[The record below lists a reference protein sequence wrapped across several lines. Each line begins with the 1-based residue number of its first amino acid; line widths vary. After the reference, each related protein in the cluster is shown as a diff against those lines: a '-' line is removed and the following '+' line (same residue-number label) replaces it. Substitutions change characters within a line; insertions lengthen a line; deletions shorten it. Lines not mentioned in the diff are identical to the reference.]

1 VSRSELAPPRL
12 CQVAICSAD
21 ATTSMQFYAALLGLR
36 ATGSFQVRGPM
47 AARLFEMTVVQGVN
61 YWMADAQ
68 AFFQLEFFEFS
79 QPCRLPAATRTRSGY
94 ERLFVAVAD
103 IDAAVAR
110 LQAAGI
116 PVDLAGT
123 VLRDPDG
130 VPVQLVEAEAGG
142 AVGRIIG
149 VRLVVEDL
157 EDAVDYFHRALGLPL
172 SACQPSA
179 TVSCDTPRCALDAGE
194 HWIELV
200 HRQGV
205 GAVRPLNEPGL
216 MNVALGVRRPS
227 HFNALYRRV
236 LREGFSSSTPPVGG
250 GLSHVV
256 YLRSRAGLSVELLQ
270 LPAWMD
276 AIWGFRAPGRLA
288 RLARLLIGGLVGLS
302 ARMARAS
309 P

>member
-1 VSRSELAPPRL
+1 MSRLDSAPPRL
-12 CQVAICSAD
+12 CQVAICAAD
-21 ATTSMQFYAALLGLR
+21 AIRSMQFYAALLGLS

-47 AARLFEMTVVQGVN
+47 AARLFEMPAVQGVN

-68 AFFQLEFFEFS
+68 AFFQLEFFAFS
-79 QPCRLPAATRTRSGY
+79 ESCRLPGAQCSRSGY
-94 ERLFVAVAD
+94 ERLFVAVSD

-110 LQAAGI
+110 LHAAGMT
-116 PVDLAGT
+116 VDLAGT

-130 VPVQLVEAEAGG
+130 VALQLVEAETSG

-149 VRLVVEDL
+149 IRLMVEDM

-172 SACQPSA
+172 SVSQPPA
-179 TVSCDTPRCALDAGE
+179 TIFADAPRCALNAGE

-205 GAVRPLNEPGL
+205 GPVRPLNEPGL
-216 MNVALGVRRPS
+216 MNIALGVRRPS
-227 HFNALYRRV
+227 HFKALYQRV
-236 LREGFSSSTPPVGG
+236 LHAGFNSSTPPVGG

-276 AIWGFRAPGRLA
+276 AVWGFRTPGRLV

-302 ARMARAS
+302 VRMARAS